1 MQTFGT
7 MLQLVVGDF
16 RERTRRYSFLV
27 TLLGTLFFGYL
38 VVTGKWALRLGE
50 YQGVYNSAWVGSLM
64 ASASA
69 MMLALFGFYLV
80 KNSISRDRR
89 TGVGEILA
97 ATRLSNLAY
106 VISKFISNFAVL
118 TFMMI
123 LLVLVAVA
131 MQLLSR
137 VEDGFD
143 LWALVAPFL
152 FVCLPVLAL
161 VAATAVLFESIRWL
175 RGTMGNI
182 LYLIVAEFAFI
193 NNMLLDIPL
202 LDFGGFGIF
211 IPSMEA
217 AALDAYPGAKLGFEM
232 GFIIESTTAGT
243 MNLFRWEGIDW
254 SLAMA
259 PLRLLWVAWAVCL
272 AGVATLSFD
281 RFDPSRVGRAK
292 PSKRKWRKRSK
303 KLSPAVESTGGQHP
317 TTRSWN
323 EIDPVTFGFNFVRML
338 TAELRLTLKG
348 YHWSWYVIAA
358 GLLAAQL
365 AVPYE
370 YARAYALPAA
380 MIWPLALWSGM
391 GARET
396 RFNTRQLM
404 FSSVF
409 PVSRQFPAVW
419 VAAVILTL
427 LAGGGML
434 LRAVLV
440 GEVAHAAALLIGIL
454 FVPTYALALGTI
466 TGSRKLFEVTYLLM
480 WYIGPV
486 NGLPFL
492 DFVGTT
498 DAAAKGSVPLT
509 YLVASLVLAGIA
521 LLSRWRQ
528 VAAGQ
533 S

>member
-1 MQTFGT
+1 LWVTFVSA
-7 MLQLVVGDF
+7 LVAIAF
-16 RERTRRYSFLV
+16 WLRC
-27 TLLGTLFFGYL
+27 
-38 VVTGKWALRLGE
+38 WALCFFFDAA
-50 YQGVYNSAWVGSLM
+50 VHITA
-64 ASASA
+64 
-69 MMLALFGFYLV
+69 ALFIACTV
-80 KNSISRDRR
+80 KDLHLRSAGIKGDRR

-106 VISKFISNFAVL
+106 VTSKFISNFAVL

-123 LLVLVAVA
+123 LLAAVAVP

-137 VEDGFD
+137 VEDGFS
-143 LWALVAPFL
+143 LWALGAPFL

-161 VAATAVLFESIRWL
+161 VAATAVLFESIKWL
-175 RGTMGNI
+175 RGTIGNI

-193 NNMLLDIPL
+193 NNMLLDIPV

-217 AALDAYPGAKLGFEM
+217 AALAAYPGAELGFEM

-243 MNLFRWEGIDW
+243 MKLFRWEGIDW
-254 SLAMA
+254 SLAMV
-259 PLRLLWVAWAVCL
+259 PLRLLWVGCAVCL

-281 RFDPSRVGRAK
+281 RFDPSRTSRAK
-292 PSKRKWRKRSK
+292 PSKRKRGRRAKRF
-303 KLSPAVESTGGQHP
+303 SPVVESVDGQHP
-317 TTRSWN
+317 TTRSWS
-323 EIDPVTFGFNFVRML
+323 EIDPVKFGFNFVRML

-348 YHWSWYVIAA
+348 YHWSWYGIAGA
-358 GLLAAQL
+358 LLVVQL

-370 YARAYALPAA
+370 YARAYALPAS

-391 GARET
+391 GAREG

-404 FSSVF
+404 FSSTF

-419 VAAVILTL
+419 FAGGIVAS

-434 LRAVLV
+434 LRAILV
-440 GEVAHAAALLIGIL
+440 GEAAHATALLIGVL
-454 FVPTYALALGTI
+454 FVPTYALALGTV

-498 DAAAKGSVPLT
+498 DAAAKGSIPLL
-509 YLVASLVLAGIA
+509 YLGASLVLAIIA

-528 VAAGQ
+528 VAGGQ

>member
-1 MQTFGT
+1 MQTFGI
-7 MLQLVVGDF
+7 MFQLVAADF

-50 YQGVYNSAWVGSLM
+50 YRGVYNSAWVGSLM
-64 ASASA
+64 ATASA
-69 MMLALFGFYLV
+69 IMLAFFGFYLI

-97 ATRLSNLAY
+97 ATPLRNGIYLA
-106 VISKFISNFAVL
+106 SKFISNLAVL

-123 LLVLVAVA
+123 LLAAVAVV
-131 MQLLSR
+131 MQLLSH
-137 VEDGFD
+137 VEGGFN

-152 FVCLPVLAL
+152 FVCLPVLVL
-161 VAATAVLFESIRWL
+161 VSAWAVLFESVKWL
-175 RGTMGNI
+175 RGTLGNI

-193 NNMLLDIPL
+193 NNMMLDIPL
-202 LDFGGFGIF
+202 LDFGGFGMF

-217 AALDAYPGAKLGFEM
+217 AALAAYPGAELGFEM
-232 GFIIESTTAGT
+232 GFIIESTTSGA
-243 MNLFRWEGIDW
+243 MKLFRWEGIDW
-254 SLAMA
+254 SLGMV
-259 PLRLLWVAWAVCL
+259 PLRLLWVGFAVCI

-281 RFDPSRVGRAK
+281 RFDTSRIGRVK
-292 PSKRKWRKRSK
+292 PSKRRRRPK
-303 KLSPAVESTGGQHP
+303 KSVPALESPAEQRP
-317 TTRSWN
+317 TTRSWS
-323 EIDPVTFGFNFVRML
+323 EIAPVKFRFNFVQML
-338 TAELRLTLKG
+338 RAELRLTLKG
-348 YHWSWYVIAA
+348 YNWSWYVIAA
-358 GLLAAQL
+358 GLLVAQQ

-391 GARET
+391 GAREA

-404 FSSVF
+404 FSSAF

-419 VAAVILTL
+419 FAGVAVAV
-427 LAGGGML
+427 LASAGML
-434 LRAVLV
+434 VRAIIV
-440 GEVAHAAALLIGIL
+440 GEGAHATALLIGVL
-454 FVPTYALALGTI
+454 FVPTYALTLGTV
-466 TGSRKLFEVTYLLM
+466 TGSRKLFEVTYLLI
-480 WYIGPV
+480 WYIGPL

-498 DAAAKGSVPLT
+498 DAAATGSVPLWF
-509 YLVASLVLAGIA
+509 LVASLVLATVAA
-521 LLSRWRQ
+521 LSKWRQ
-528 VAAGQ
+528 VAGGR